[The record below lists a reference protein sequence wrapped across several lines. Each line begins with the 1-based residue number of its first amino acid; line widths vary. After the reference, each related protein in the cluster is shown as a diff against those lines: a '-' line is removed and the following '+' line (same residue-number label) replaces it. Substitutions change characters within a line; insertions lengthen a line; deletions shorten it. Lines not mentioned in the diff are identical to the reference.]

1 MSKREE
7 LCKKMQSEPRFNSY
21 YGERELI
28 FTRYGVNGRGSK
40 TECFFEERKGEL
52 YALKRVTIYDPVSST
67 YKMIK
72 ETGYLKMC
80 TIDEAIH
87 FLKYA

>member
-7 LCKKMQSEPRFNSY
+7 LYKKMQSEPRFNSS
-21 YGERELI
+21 YGEHELI
-28 FTRYGVNGRGSK
+28 FTRYGANGFGSK
-40 TECFFEERKGEL
+40 TEYFFEERKGEL
-52 YALKRVTIYDPVSST
+52 YVLKRSTIYDPASST
-67 YKMIK
+67 YKMIN
-72 ETGYLKMC
+72 ETSYLKMC

>member
-1 MSKREE
+1 MTKLEE
-7 LCKKMQSEPRFNSY
+7 LYKKMQSEPRFNSC

-28 FTRYGVNGRGSK
+28 FTRYGANGFGSK

-52 YALKRVTIYDPVSST
+52 YALKRSTMYDPASST
-67 YKMIK
+67 YKMIN

-80 TIDEAIH
+80 TIDEAVH

>member
-7 LCKKMQSEPRFNSY
+7 LYKKMQSEPRFNAS

-28 FTRYGVNGRGSK
+28 FTRYGANGKGSK
-40 TECFFEERKGEL
+40 MECFFEERKGEL
-52 YALKRVTIYDPVSST
+52 YALKRSMIYDPALST
-67 YKMIK
+67 YKMIN
-72 ETGYLKMC
+72 ETRYLKMC

>member
-1 MSKREE
+1 MTKREE
-7 LCKKMQSEPRFNSY
+7 LYKKMQSEPRFNSH

-28 FTRYGVNGRGSK
+28 FTRYGANGRGSK

-52 YALKRVTIYDPVSST
+52 YALKRATIYDPVSST

-72 ETGYLKMC
+72 ETRYLKMC
-80 TIDEAIH
+80 TIDEAIR